1 MDSIKNNNR
10 KNAVEM
16 NKMQYM
22 KIKTESQRAKS
33 VFRNNMDNYFNS
45 TTGMYQTR
53 IEEKHQRTGGIAD

>member
-1 MDSIKNNNR
+1 MNNNK

-22 KIKTESQRAKS
+22 KVKTESQRAKS
-33 VFRNNMDNYFNS
+33 VFRSNMDNYFNS

-53 IEEKHQRTGGIAD
+53 IEEKH